1 VAFVTSFARADE
13 NPVCLFR
20 GVVVPLPASE
30 EAVSF
35 ARRQDDAFGVRLRV
49 SEIIDGK
56 CSMVPGKDYIFGL
69 HSLALTFGGD
79 SLEDVEGKEFI
90 WLLYTRTLKDG
101 TEVAWLERGEAV
113 YGSHKESQINRKQH
127 RGISNAKQL
136 VLGCMM
142 YSNDHNND
150 FPGQLSDIAPAYITA
165 EEFKK
170 LSIDPLSQGDVT
182 FLYLGGGTK
191 VFADV
196 TLIVSRGRT
205 ADGRNIE

>member
-1 VAFVTSFARADE
+1 
-13 NPVCLFR
+13 
-20 GVVVPLPASE
+20 
-30 EAVSF
+30 
-35 ARRQDDAFGVRLRV
+35 
-49 SEIIDGK
+49 
-56 CSMVPGKDYIFGL
+56 
-69 HSLALTFGGD
+69 
-79 SLEDVEGKEFI
+79 
-90 WLLYTRTLKDG
+90 
-101 TEVAWLERGEAV
+101 
-113 YGSHKESQINRKQH
+113 
-127 RGISNAKQL
+127 
-136 VLGCMM
+136 MM